1 MLKFFIIVFLIGF
14 LAFKV
19 LGLFFR
25 VLVGGSAADRSGQR
39 QWQNQQF
46 RGQQQYRRDADG
58 NVHIDYVPKDK
69 SKGKSKEFK
78 GGEYVEY
85 EEID

>member
-25 VLVGGSAADRSGQR
+25 VLLGGSAADRSGQR
-39 QWQNQQF
+39 SYQNQQYQSG
-46 RGQQQYRRDADG
+46 RSTDG
-58 NVHIDYVPKDK
+58 NVNIDYVPNGK
-69 SKGKSKEFK
+69 SKGTSKEFK

>member
-1 MLKFFIIVFLIGF
+1 MLKFLIITFLIGF

-25 VLVGGSAADRSGQR
+25 VLLGGSATERSGQKSY
-39 QWQNQQF
+39 QS
-46 RGQQQYRRDADG
+46 QQYQSKRTGNG
-58 NVHIDYVPKDK
+58 NVNIDYVPNGK
-69 SKGKSKEFK
+69 SKGTSKEFK